1 MGLIGKMA
9 NEIDKQLTDPEKVF
23 VSDLKSIAG
32 ETRRQ
37 AYRAADRILVVR
49 NWLIGWRIVEQEQKG
64 KQLQLI

>member
-1 MGLIGKMA
+1 MA
-9 NEIDKQLTDPEKVF
+9 NEIDKKLTDPEKVF

-49 NWLIGWRIVEQEQKG
+49 NWLIGWRIV
-64 KQLQLI
+64 